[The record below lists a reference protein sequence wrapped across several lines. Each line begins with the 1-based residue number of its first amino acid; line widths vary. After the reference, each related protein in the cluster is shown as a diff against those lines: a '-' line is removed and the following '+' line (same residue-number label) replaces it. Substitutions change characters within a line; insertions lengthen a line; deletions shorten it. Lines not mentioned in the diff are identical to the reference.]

1 MSLRAPGEPR
11 IPQAVGGLNPTMG
24 STERSRATSSWGM
37 RPEILALA
45 VPAALLLR
53 FLQRRRPAVR
63 RDSAEVLR
71 WWGLARGLSDPRQ
84 RPPDVAAAAEPG
96 FDPLDVALGTQWHAH
111 EADSEPLSLAMIPSH
126 AITLQGSALFHT
138 GDRQRVHGAVEGR
151 LDDTLRGTV
160 LLMTCEQR
168 HENDNDWHWL
178 CDLTVV
184 AMEGVTP
191 RGPGLLLRRHPSGGG
206 ARVALPEGYVPL
218 TLESA
223 ELDELYDVRIA
234 AGCDEVQARSALT
247 PAMIA
252 WLCERAP
259 EALVVETGGASVRLA
274 TVGLLSTDAE
284 LDAFSADACWLAHA
298 FIDHAPA
305 QARAAA

>member
-1 MSLRAPGEPR
+1 
-11 IPQAVGGLNPTMG
+11 
-24 STERSRATSSWGM
+24 M
-37 RPEILALA
+37 RPEIIALV
-45 VPAALLLR
+45 VPVALLVHLV
-53 FLQRRRPAVR
+53 QRRRPRVR
-63 RDSAEVLR
+63 GDSAEVLR
-71 WWGLARGLSDPRQ
+71 WWGLAHGLSDPRQ
-84 RPPDVAAAAEPG
+84 RPPGVAAAPESG
-96 FDPLDVALGTQWHAH
+96 FDPLDAVLGMQAQAKAH
-111 EADSEPLSLAMIPSH
+111 THEGDSEPLSVAIPSH

-138 GDRQRVHGAVEGR
+138 GDRQRVHAAVEGK

-160 LLMTCEQR
+160 LLMTCER
-168 HENDNDWHWL
+168 REENTQDWHWL

-191 RGPGLLLRRHPSGGG
+191 RGPGLLLRRHASGGG
-206 ARVALPEGYVPL
+206 ARVALPDGYVPL

-252 WLCERAP
+252 WLCERGP

-274 TVGLLSTDAE
+274 TAALLSSDAE
-284 LDAFSADACWLAHA
+284 LDAFTTDACWLAHA
-298 FIDHAPA
+298 FIDDAPA
-305 QARAAA
+305 RAQAA

>member
-1 MSLRAPGEPR
+1 
-11 IPQAVGGLNPTMG
+11 
-24 STERSRATSSWGM
+24 M
-37 RPEILALA
+37 RPEILVLV
-45 VPAALLLR
+45 VPVALLLQ
-53 FLQRRRPAVR
+53 LLRRRRAPVR

-71 WWGLARGLSDPRQ
+71 WWGVARGLSDPRQ
-84 RPPDVAAAAEPG
+84 RPPDVAAAPDSG
-96 FDPLDVALGTQWHAH
+96 FDPLDVALGLQAH
-111 EADSEPLSLAMIPSH
+111 GHGVAEDLEPLSVAIPSH

-138 GDRQRVHGAVEGR
+138 GDRQRVHAAVEGK
-151 LDDTLRGTV
+151 LDDAIRGTV
-160 LLMTCEQR
+160 LLMTCEHR
-168 HENDNDWHWL
+168 NEHDSDWHWL

-191 RGPGLLLRRHPSGGG
+191 RGPGLLLRRHTSGGG

-234 AGCDEVQARSALT
+234 SGCDEMQARSALT
-247 PAMIA
+247 PSVIA

-274 TVGLLSTDAE
+274 TAALLSSDAE

-298 FIDHAPA
+298 FIDDTPA
-305 QARAAA
+305 QAQVAA